1 MSFRYIIFL
10 SFLFL
15 FSCESP
21 KKYSDYSEDDFY
33 EVQGIITNIGQN
45 NDLFDFHS
53 IRNISFKYFL
63 DRSEPKTGT
72 EKNIDLFEIK
82 GFYSLYEI
90 QKGYPLTVFVHK
102 DDEDISFCGPIGIVD
117 NLNEK
122 EQQFLKKHFQE
133 EIDELK

>member
-10 SFLFL
+10 SVLFL

-53 IRNISFKYFL
+53 IKNISFKYF
-63 DRSEPKTGT
+63 
-72 EKNIDLFEIK
+72 
-82 GFYSLYEI
+82 
-90 QKGYPLTVFVHK
+90 
-102 DDEDISFCGPIGIVD
+102 
-117 NLNEK
+117 
-122 EQQFLKKHFQE
+122 
-133 EIDELK
+133 